1 MRSRPN
7 LFLNSQKS
15 LHSSNETDEHFRSS
29 VSSGEY
35 RWNPNISDEKLANIK
50 SPMFLRLEAMIET
63 VDQFRKE
70 FDGSRVPKYE
80 LAFLAKKKKEE
91 ERQKREQK
99 RKERQERKERQ
110 AEYEREQAAYQKFLR
125 RKLDDQLG
133 SSVVGLSK
141 DTKKSTLEILNSYK
155 VNTYE
160 MP

>member
-1 MRSRPN
+1 
-7 LFLNSQKS
+7 
-15 LHSSNETDEHFRSS
+15 
-29 VSSGEY
+29 
-35 RWNPNISDEKLANIK
+35 
-50 SPMFLRLEAMIET
+50 MIET